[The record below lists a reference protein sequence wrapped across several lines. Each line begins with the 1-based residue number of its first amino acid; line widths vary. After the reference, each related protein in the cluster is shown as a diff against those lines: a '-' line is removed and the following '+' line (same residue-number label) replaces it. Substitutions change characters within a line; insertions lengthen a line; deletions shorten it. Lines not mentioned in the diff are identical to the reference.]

1 MDMKEID
8 RLSTAL
14 KSRTELIDK
23 LKKHIRVL
31 GSENNKLSELFDA
44 SGIDN
49 NILHERIK
57 VLSDEVYEAVKRARE
72 TEEALSAANER
83 IKVLETEIKDRHEAE
98 QVALKE
104 LFDSDE
110 RIEVLE
116 DALKKSYRKHWL
128 NDEHIG
134 WQELGDIIYNA
145 LCISLGDD
153 GFEKWLNE
161 YRAALEVK
169 L

>member
-23 LKKHIRVL
+23 LKEHIRVL

-83 IKVLETEIKDRHEAE
+83 IKALVEAAKYMITCAPILNLIAIE
-98 QVALKE
+98 KLK
-104 LFDSDE
+104 
-110 RIEVLE
+110 
-116 DALKKSYRKHWL
+116 
-128 NDEHIG
+128 
-134 WQELGDIIYNA
+134 
-145 LCISLGDD
+145 
-153 GFEKWLNE
+153 
-161 YRAALEVK
+161 AALAEVK
-169 L
+169 GG